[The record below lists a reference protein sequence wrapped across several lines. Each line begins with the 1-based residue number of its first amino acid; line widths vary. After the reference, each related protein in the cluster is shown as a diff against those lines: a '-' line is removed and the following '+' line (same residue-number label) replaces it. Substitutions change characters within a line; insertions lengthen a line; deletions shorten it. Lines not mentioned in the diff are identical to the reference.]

1 ILKSYIQVFMSGT
14 PVTNPDNYHNASP
27 LFFINNNTPPTEIFH
42 GTEDP
47 LVPIS
52 QSDSL
57 NNRLTAAGI
66 LHEYFVYEGEGHGWT
81 GDKLNDTFNKIIS
94 FIKANVK

>member
-1 ILKSYIQVFMSGT
+1 MSGT
-14 PVTNPDNYHNASP
+14 PVTNPGNYYNASP
-27 LFFINNNTPPTEIFH
+27 LFFVSSNSPPTQIFH
-42 GTEDP
+42 GTADP

-57 NNRLTAAGI
+57 SSRLTATGV

-81 GDKLNDTFNKIIS
+81 GDKLNDTYNKIIS
-94 FIKANVK
+94 FIKANVE